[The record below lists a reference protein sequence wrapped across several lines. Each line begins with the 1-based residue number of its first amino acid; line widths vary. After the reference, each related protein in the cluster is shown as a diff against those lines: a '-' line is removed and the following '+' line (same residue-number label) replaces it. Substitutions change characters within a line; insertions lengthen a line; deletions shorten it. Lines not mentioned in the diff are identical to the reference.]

1 MSSKGK
7 FIINANTR
15 ICSKY
20 KDTQVLEMQEFKL
33 TCQCFGNRK

>member
-7 FIINANTR
+7 FIIKANTR